1 MATHSSILAWWI
13 PGTGAWWAAVS
24 RVALSRTW
32 LKRRSSNSSL
42 EEKTNLDRIL
52 KFRDIALPTKVCLVK
67 AVVCPVVMYGC
78 KSWSIKKAECWKTEA
93 FELWCWRRHLRV
105 PWTARRSYQSILKEI
120 SLEYSLE
127 GLMLKL
133 KVQYFGHMMWRTDS
147 LEKTLM
153 LGKIEGVRRRDDWGW
168 DGWMASPTQWTWVWV
183 HSGSW
188 WWTGR
193 PGVLGS
199 MGLQRVGVHWATEL
213 TELNWWLW
221 VNVWTLLYI
230 TWVYAEVSMGVCLL
244 NALNDLRH
252 FWVNIDALL
261 ALLICL
267 TGK

>member
-1 MATHSSILAWWI
+1 M
-13 PGTGAWWAAVS
+13 
-24 RVALSRTW
+24 
-32 LKRRSSNSSL
+32 
-42 EEKTNLDRIL
+42 
-52 KFRDIALPTKVCLVK
+52 
-67 AVVCPVVMYGC
+67 
-78 KSWSIKKAECWKTEA
+78 
-93 FELWCWRRHLRV
+93 WCWRRLLWV
-105 PWTARRSYQSILKEI
+105 PRTARRSNQSILKEI
-120 SLEYSLE
+120 SPEYSLE

-133 KVQYFGHMMWRTDS
+133 KFQIFGHLMRRADS
-147 LEKTLM
+147 FEKTCWERLRA
-153 LGKIEGVRRRDDWGW
+153 GGEGDDRGW
-168 DGWMASPTQWTWVWV
+168 DGWMASLTQWVWV